1 MTKQEEL
8 DIIDGNIRR
17 LLIEATKV
25 GGDTSILPELNTAI
39 QYVSKNNVVSEK
51 AKSSVEEDIQKRLDE
66 ANERRA
72 NGNT

>member
-8 DIIDGNIRR
+8 DIIDNNIRR

-39 QYVSKNNVVSEK
+39 QYVAKNNVISEK
-51 AKSSVEEDIQKRLDE
+51 AKSTVEEDMKKRKEE
-66 ANERRA
+66 AEKRR
-72 NGNT
+72 NNK